1 VTNRTLASWLASVG
15 GWAAAYG
22 FLFAASR
29 DNHPNATLN
38 ACATLLFV
46 LFSAGAASLNRNWL
60 WPGLWSR
67 GRRVAYAGALLG
79 TVGLVTLLVV
89 ASIRGVYLLL
99 WYDDPRM
106 FGFWTNVGLDF
117 VVVSA
122 LVAGSA
128 GLGGV
133 AGRLR

>member
-1 VTNRTLASWLASVG
+1 
-15 GWAAAYG
+15 
-22 FLFAASR
+22 
-29 DNHPNATLN
+29 
-38 ACATLLFV
+38 
-46 LFSAGAASLNRNWL
+46 
-60 WPGLWSR
+60 
-67 GRRVAYAGALLG
+67 VAYCGALLG
-79 TVGLVTLLVV
+79 VVGLATLLVV